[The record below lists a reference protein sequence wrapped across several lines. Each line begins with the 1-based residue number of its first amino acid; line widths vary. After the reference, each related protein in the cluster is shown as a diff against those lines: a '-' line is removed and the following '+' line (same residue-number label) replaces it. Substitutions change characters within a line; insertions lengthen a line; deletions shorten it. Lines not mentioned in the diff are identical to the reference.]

1 MSSALSGYGSLVA
14 SLVLAA
20 AGVAL
25 VAGDRSGPRSARA
38 PRSDMLEVEVLGVRA
53 LPDGEANMLYLG
65 AKDASA
71 VLPLVVGRAE
81 GTAIDIQ
88 LRAATPPRPL
98 THDLLGKAIAALGAK
113 VVRVEID
120 GLRGGTFFATIR
132 LAQGGKALALDAR
145 PSDSVALA
153 LRTGAPIFA
162 ARKVLEDGGMRRDEL
177 EAPRGRESGEAPP
190 AQRRPLGETQSL

>member
-1 MSSALSGYGSLVA
+1 MPTALPGSGPLITSLCLA
-14 SLVLAA
+14 AA

-25 VAGDRSGPRSARA
+25 AAGTRAGPGSRRG
-38 PRSDMLEVEVLGVRA
+38 PGPDMLEVEVLGVRA
-53 LPDGEANMLYLG
+53 LPDGDANMLYLG

-81 GTAIDIQ
+81 ATAIEIR

-98 THDLLGKAIAALGAK
+98 THDLLGKAIEALGAK

-120 GLRGGTFFATIR
+120 GLRNGTFFATIR
-132 LAQGGKALALDAR
+132 LAQGGRILSLDAR

-153 LRTGAPIFA
+153 LRAGAPIYA
-162 ARKVLEDGGMRRDEL
+162 ARKVLDDGGLRRDDL
-177 EAPRGRESGEAPP
+177 ESLRRGGQGETSP
-190 AQRRPLGETQSL
+190 QRHPLGETQSL

>member
-1 MSSALSGYGSLVA
+1 MPSLLPGSGPALAALC
-14 SLVLAA
+14 LAA
-20 AGVAL
+20 AGASL
-25 VAGDRSGPRSARA
+25 VAGSRSGPRS
-38 PRSDMLEVEVLGVRA
+38 PRGAGPDMLEVEVLGVRA

-81 GTAIDIQ
+81 ATAIEIR

-98 THDLLGKAIAALGAK
+98 THDLLGKAIEALGAK

-120 GLRGGTFFATIR
+120 GLRDGTFFATIR
-132 LAQGGKALALDAR
+132 LSQGGKPLALDAR

-162 ARKVLEDGGMRRDEL
+162 ARKVLEDGGVRRDDL
-177 EAPRGRESGEAPP
+177 ETPRRGRHEDQPQQGPS
-190 AQRRPLGETQSL
+190 LGDTQSL

>member
-1 MSSALSGYGSLVA
+1 MPSAPPGSGPLIAGLSLCLAAGA
-14 SLVLAA
+14 VLAA
-20 AGVAL
+20 GSH
-25 VAGDRSGPRSARA
+25 SGPRSSRARGA
-38 PRSDMLEVEVLGVRA
+38 DMLEVEVLGVRA
-53 LPDGEANMLYLG
+53 MPDGEANMLYLG

-81 GTAIDIQ
+81 ATAIEIR

-98 THDLLGKAIAALGAK
+98 THDLLGKAIEALGAK

-120 GLRGGTFFATIR
+120 GLRDGTFFATIR

-162 ARKVLEDGGMRRDEL
+162 ARKVLDDGGLRRDDL
-177 EAPRGRESGEAPP
+177 ESPRRGEPGEAPQ
-190 AQRRPLGETQSL
+190 QRRPPGDTQSL

>member
-1 MSSALSGYGSLVA
+1 MIGLC
-14 SLVLAA
+14 LAA
-20 AGVAL
+20 AGVTL
-25 VAGDRSGPRSARA
+25 VAGSRAGSRSPRA
-38 PRSDMLEVEVLGVRA
+38 PGPDMQEVEVLGVRA
-53 LPDGEANMLYLG
+53 MPDGEANMLYLG

-81 GTAIDIQ
+81 ATAIEIR

-98 THDLLGKAIAALGAK
+98 THDLLGKAIETLGAR

-120 GLRGGTFFATIR
+120 GLRDGTFFATIR

-153 LRTGAPIFA
+153 LRTGAPIYA
-162 ARKVLEDGGMRRDEL
+162 ARKVLDDGGLRRDEL
-177 EAPRGRESGEAPP
+177 EAPGGKESGEAPP
-190 AQRRPLGETQSL
+190 KHHRSLGETQSL